1 MTDAKLI
8 ERYEYIRKGFGPSFA
23 PDFGGYTMQRDLDG
37 VVISLEPPQE
47 GLGSG
52 KRTEVLLTAYLRD
65 GTPEELSQR
74 LYRLITKRDVLDG
87 TILTTI
93 DTPEGRLPREM
104 AYSGT
109 LRDFDE
115 GIEYVYDVPTSDE
128 LELAQVVR
136 DFGSI

>member
-1 MTDAKLI
+1 MTDAKLV
-8 ERYEYIRKGFGPSFA
+8 ERYEHIRKEFGPSFA

-37 VVISLEPPQE
+37 IVISLEPPQE
-47 GLGSG
+47 GLGPG
-52 KRTEVLLTAYLRD
+52 QQTEVLLTAYLRE
-65 GTPEELSQR
+65 GTPEELGQR

-87 TILTTI
+87 TRLTVI
-93 DTPEGRLPREM
+93 DLPDRRIPRKM
-104 AYSGT
+104 AYRGT

-136 DFGSI
+136 DFDLV